1 MSLKSRQFISGVV
14 EGFYGRPWSA
24 GQRRQLFGWLHT
36 WGMNTYLYA
45 PKDDLK
51 HRTCWRELY
60 TPAESADLK
69 RLIQDC
75 HAQKLNFVYALAPG
89 LDPHYGG
96 QSGLADLFE
105 KARQL
110 IGLGCTRFALLFDDI
125 VASAPGVQPRPS
137 AAMAA
142 EQCRVALIFLSFL
155 REESSG
161 PALWFCPTPYC
172 GRMAGPVKRSDYLQE
187 LGQSLDP
194 SIQFLWTGPEIISET
209 IPVESIR
216 ELRSVI
222 HRKPLLW
229 DNLHANDYDMRRLY
243 LGPYAGRSLELRDE
257 VSGILSNPNC
267 EFEANFVPLRTLG
280 LFAQAQSKWQPRE
293 AYLAAL
299 REWLPA
305 WPMAPSPAGAS
316 PSADRITLHDLEL
329 LGDSFYLPYGLGH
342 RGACLLAEFQHLLQ
356 TPPAAWG
363 KHYSKFLAECLAI
376 NILFEKMTALLNRDL
391 LHTFYRHVWEL
402 KEEAHLLTSYL
413 HWLRSKPHSKKA
425 FVSGDHRP
433 KIYRGGLVSAL
444 QRVLIM
450 DEAGAFTHQPLDP
463 NPNLFS

>member
-1 MSLKSRQFISGVV
+1 MRSQKFISGVV

-24 GQRRQLFGWLHT
+24 EQRGQLFAWLHT

-60 TPAESADLK
+60 TPAEMAELK

-89 LDPHYGG
+89 LDPHYASE
-96 QSGLADLFE
+96 SGLADLFQ

-110 IGLGCTRFALLFDDI
+110 IKLGCIRFALLFDDI
-125 VASAPGVQPRPS
+125 IPTTPPAQQRPS
-137 AAMAA
+137 ATMAA
-142 EQCRVALIFLSFL
+142 EQCRVAVTFLKFL
-155 REESSG
+155 REEASNSG
-161 PALWFCPTPYC
+161 LWFCPTPYC
-172 GRMAGPVKRSDYLQE
+172 GRMAGPVKKSDYLRE
-187 LGQSLDP
+187 LGQSLDA
-194 SIQFLWTGPEIISET
+194 SIQVLWTGPEIISET
-209 IPVESIR
+209 IPVESVR

-243 LGPYAGRSLELRDE
+243 LGPYSGRSLELRDE

-280 LFAQAQSKWQPRE
+280 LFAQAQSAWQPRE
-293 AYLAAL
+293 AYLAGL
-299 REWLPA
+299 REWLSA

-316 PSADRITLHDLEL
+316 PSTDRITLQDLEL
-329 LGDSFYLPYGLGH
+329 LGDCFYLPYGLGQ
-342 RGACLLAEFQHLLQ
+342 RGASLLADFQHLLK
-356 TPPAAWG
+356 TPPSAWG
-363 KHYSKFLAECLAI
+363 KEHSRFLADCLAI
-376 NILFEKMTALLNRDL
+376 DLLFEKMTALVNRDL

-402 KEEAHLLTSYL
+402 KEEVHLLAGYL
-413 HWLRSKPHSKKA
+413 HWLQGKPNPKKA
-425 FVSGDHRP
+425 FTSADHRP

-450 DEAGAFTHQPLDP
+450 DEAGSFTHKPLDP
-463 NPNLFS
+463 DPNLFS